1 MDNDIIIL
9 AAGKGTRMRSLRAKV
24 LQTLAGRPLLQHVID
39 TAKTLDNSH
48 LHVVIGHDAEQVKSS
63 FNHETINWIEQQQQ
77 LGTGHAVK
85 QALPAIKDKGISLVL
100 YGDVP
105 LVSASTL
112 ENLIAQVDA
121 NSMAVLSVDL
131 ENPKGYGRIL
141 RDEQGHVV
149 AIVEEKDANEQQRL
163 VKECNSGIIAIHN
176 SLLKHYI
183 DKISNDNAQKEYY
196 LTDLIGL
203 LAADGKAVYAIKASS
218 EAEVQGVND
227 KKQLAQ
233 LERSYQ
239 HLLADK
245 LLLEGVTLLD
255 PARIDIRGSVQCG
268 QDVSIDVNCVFL
280 GEVIIA
286 DEVSI
291 GPNCVIG
298 SLGKTVTIGRGCEIK
313 ANCIIEEA
321 VIAENAVIGPFAR
334 LRPGTTLEKNTKIG
348 NFVETKKSHIGE
360 GSKVNHLSYIGDS
373 QIGKNVNIGAG
384 TITCNYDGV
393 NKFNTII
400 DDEVFVG
407 SNTSLVAPLNIG
419 KSATI
424 GAGST
429 ITSNVSDNE
438 LAVGRGKQRN
448 IQNWIRPQKK

>member
-1 MDNDIIIL
+1 MHNDIIIL

-39 TAKTLDNSH
+39 TAKNLENSH
-48 LHVVIGHDAEQVKSS
+48 LHIVIGHDAEQVKAR
-63 FNHETINWIEQQQQ
+63 FTHETINWIEQQQQ

-85 QALPAIKDKGISLVL
+85 QALPAISKEGISLIL

-105 LVSASTL
+105 LVSVDTL
-112 ENLIAQVDA
+112 KSLIAHVDA

-131 ENPKGYGRIL
+131 DNPKGYGRIL
-141 RDEQGHVV
+141 RNAEGKVV
-149 AIVEEKDANEQQRL
+149 AIVEEKDANEQQRV
-163 VKECNSGIIAIHN
+163 VKECNSGIIAIAN
-176 SLLKHYI
+176 GLLQHYI
-183 DKISNDNAQKEYY
+183 HQISNNNVQKEYY

-203 LAADGKAVYAIKASS
+203 LAADGKNVYAIKASS

-239 HLLADK
+239 SLLADK
-245 LLLEGVTLLD
+245 LLVEGVTLID
-255 PARIDIRGSVQCG
+255 PARLDIRGSVQCG
-268 QDVSIDVNCVFL
+268 MDVSIDVNCVFL
-280 GEVIIA
+280 GEVIIG
-286 DEVSI
+286 DEVTI

-298 SLGKTVTIGRGCEIK
+298 SLGKTVHIGHGSEIK
-313 ANCIIEEA
+313 ANSIIEEA
-321 VIAENAVIGPFAR
+321 TIAEHVVIGPYAR
-334 LRPGTTLEKNTKIG
+334 IRPGTQIDKNAKIG

-360 GSKVNHLSYIGDS
+360 GSKVNHLSYIGDAK
-373 QIGKNVNIGAG
+373 IGKNVNIGAG

-400 DDEVFVG
+400 DDEVFIG
-407 SNTSLVAPLNIG
+407 SNTSLVAPLTIG
-419 KSATI
+419 KTATI

-429 ITSNVSDNE
+429 ITSNVNDNE

-448 IQNWIRPQKK
+448 IQHWTRPQKK